1 MYYILVVKMYTE
13 YTPRKGLNKDLLR
26 VIDGAEKIDGHR
38 LEYLFLNLPDK
49 LTGLYSYPEQTK
61 YSYGLRI
68 PVKKGLNLGESLKK
82 AWKGNIKDE
91 NSQKPFYEKRKIAR
105 LRAHLRRMLGKGDPR
120 YEELQKIIPR
130 YTIDEEIIV
139 QYAWPRKDVIEILTF
154 DEEDE
159 EKFEDIRK
167 KAVQLS
173 NSLFE
178 TLKEE
183 GYISY

>member
-1 MYYILVVKMYTE
+1 MAERIDRYN
-13 YTPRKGLNKDLLR
+13 PREGLNEDLLR
-26 VIDGAEKIDGHR
+26 VIDEAEKIDGHR
-38 LEYLFLNLPDK
+38 LGYLFLNLPDK

-91 NSQKPFYEKRKIAR
+91 SSSTNLRYKVDEK
-105 LRAHLRRMLGKGDPR
+105 
-120 YEELQKIIPR
+120 
-130 YTIDEEIIV
+130 IIV
-139 QYAWPRKDVIEILTF
+139 QYAWPRKDVMEILTF

-167 KAVQLS
+167 KVVQLS

-178 TLKEE
+178 TLKED
-183 GYISY
+183 GYIRY

>member
-1 MYYILVVKMYTE
+1 MHTE
-13 YTPRKGLNKDLLR
+13 
-26 VIDGAEKIDGHR
+26 
-38 LEYLFLNLPDK
+38 
-49 LTGLYSYPEQTK
+49 
-61 YSYGLRI
+61 
-68 PVKKGLNLGESLKK
+68 
-82 AWKGNIKDE
+82 
-91 NSQKPFYEKRKIAR
+91 KIAR

-139 QYAWPRKDVIEILTF
+139 QYAWPRRYVIEILTF

-183 GYISY
+183 GYIRY

>member
-1 MYYILVVKMYTE
+1 MHTE
-13 YTPRKGLNKDLLR
+13 KIDRYNPRKGLNEDLLR
-26 VIDGAEKIDGHR
+26 VIDEAEKIDGHR
-38 LEYLFLNLPDK
+38 LGYLFLNLPDK

-91 NSQKPFYEKRKIAR
+91 SSSTNLRYKVNEK
-105 LRAHLRRMLGKGDPR
+105 
-120 YEELQKIIPR
+120 
-130 YTIDEEIIV
+130 IIV
-139 QYAWPRKDVIEILTF
+139 QYSWPRKDVIEILTF

-183 GYISY
+183 GYIRY